1 MKRRFFMIASRPIE
15 AENEEKALDIF
26 MEELKG
32 NGVEDREQFRSCE
45 IKVGE
50 YKQTKEEK
58 FMKMLKATKEDYAE
72 IRACFENTLV
82 DRGWT
87 KTEYRDWNVLKKAG
101 VEIITRDI
109 DFDVGS
115 GIFQSRCC
123 YEDLDLDGDYF
134 TLNDMHCDYGGW
146 EKLPEETLSNSVSKD
161 ELRQWIADERELREG
176 EEGAEI
182 VLGHCEE
189 NWSLKE

>member
-26 MEELKG
+26 MEELKA

-50 YKQTKEEK
+50 YKPTKEEK

-87 KTEYRDWNVLKKAG
+87 KTEYRDWNVLKRDG
-101 VEIITRDI
+101 VEIMTRDK

-115 GIFQSRCC
+115 GIFQSRCL
-123 YEDLDLDGDYF
+123 YDDLDLDGDYF
-134 TLNDMHCDYGGW
+134 TLNNMHCDYDGW
-146 EKLPEETLSNSVSKD
+146 KKLPEETLPDYISKD